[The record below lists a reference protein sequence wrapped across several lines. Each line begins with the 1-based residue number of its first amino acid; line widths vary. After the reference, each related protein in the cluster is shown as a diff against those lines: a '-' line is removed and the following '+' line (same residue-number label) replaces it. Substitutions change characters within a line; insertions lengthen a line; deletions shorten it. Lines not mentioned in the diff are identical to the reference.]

1 MTVLAFLIF
10 STGCEKKASS
20 EKKPETGSGKSP
32 EMNIKKEP
40 FGELEG
46 EKVDIYTLT
55 NADNIEIKITSY
67 GGIVTSVKVPDKN
80 GKFDDVVLGYNNLQ
94 DYIEG
99 NTYFGAIVGRYA
111 NRIGDAKFSLDGQEY
126 TLAKNNWKNSLH
138 GGVKGFDKVLWD
150 AEAITVEG
158 SQSLRLSYLSRDGEE
173 GFPGNLN
180 VIVVY
185 TLSNDN
191 SLSIYYTATTDKPTV
206 VNLTNH
212 SYWNLAGE
220 GSGDILNHELM
231 LNASA
236 FTPVDRGSI
245 PTGEFRSVEDT
256 PMDFRKPAA
265 IGERIE
271 SDYEQLKFGNGYD
284 HNWVINSNDGDEPDL
299 AATVYEPVSGRYMEV
314 YTTEPGVQFY
324 SGNFLNESIIGKSGR
339 GYGIRS
345 GLCLETQHY
354 PDSPNRPE
362 FPSVVLNPGEEYN
375 TDTIYRF
382 SIK

>member
-1 MTVLAFLIF
+1 
-10 STGCEKKASS
+10 
-20 EKKPETGSGKSP
+20 
-32 EMNIKKEP
+32 MNEIKILKES
-40 FGELEG
+40 FGEFEG
-46 EKVDIYTLT
+46 KQVDIYTLK
-55 NADNIEIKITSY
+55 NENNIKVKITNY
-67 GGIVTSVKVPDKN
+67 GGIITSIMVPDKN
-80 GKFDDVVLGYNNLQ
+80 GKFDDVVLGYNNLK
-94 DYIEG
+94 DYLD
-99 NTYFGAIVGRYA
+99 NSSYFGALVGRYA
-111 NRIGDAKFSLDGQEY
+111 NRIGNAKFSLDGQEY
-126 TLAKNNWKNSLH
+126 TLAKNNWVNSLH

-150 AEAITVEG
+150 AEAITGEG
-158 SQSLRLSYLSRDGEE
+158 SQSLRLRYLSKDGEE

-191 SLSIYYTATTDKPTV
+191 SLSIYYTASTDKPTV

-212 SYWNLAGE
+212 TYWNLAGE
-220 GSGDILNHELM
+220 GSGDILGHRLM
-231 LNASA
+231 LNAGA

-245 PTGEFRSVEDT
+245 PTGEFRSVKDT
-256 PMDFRKPAA
+256 PMDFRKPTA
-265 IGERIE
+265 IGDRIDA
-271 SDYEQLKFGNGYD
+271 DYQQLKFGNGFD
-284 HNWVINSNDGDEPDL
+284 HNWVIDPTEDDEPTL
-299 AATVYEPVSGRYMEV
+299 AAAVNDPVSGRYMEV

-382 SIK
+382 SVK